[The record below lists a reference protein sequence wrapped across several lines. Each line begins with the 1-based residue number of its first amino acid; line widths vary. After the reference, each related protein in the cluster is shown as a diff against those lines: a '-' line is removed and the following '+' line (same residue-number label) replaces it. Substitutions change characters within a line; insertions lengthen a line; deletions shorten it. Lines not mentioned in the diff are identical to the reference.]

1 MEVFL
6 KKVYF
11 KILQNSQENNCTG
24 VSFLSA
30 ASNFINEE
38 TWSKSLTLFAKNSIV
53 DIRLDYKY
61 VSVLPADLIPI

>member
-11 KILQNSQENNCTG
+11 KILQNAQENTCTG

-38 TWSKSLTLFAKNSIV
+38 TWPKLLTLFAKNSIV
-53 DIRLDYKY
+53 DIRLGYMSLY
-61 VSVLPADLIPI
+61 YLPI